1 MPPSDIDTMLDSADD
16 FAAAWIPEKAGDQI
30 SGVVAS
36 RSSRDGGYGE
46 YSILTIQPAKGEALA
61 VHCTNVAIKAKVI
74 EKNPQVGDEIG
85 IRFLGEATSKT
96 GNTYKNFKVV
106 VKKSTIESALDSDAP
121 F

>member
-1 MPPSDIDTMLDSADD
+1 VPTTSLRRGYQKRPVTRSLA
-16 FAAAWIPEKAGDQI
+16 
-30 SGVVAS
+30 VVS

-46 YSILTIQPAKGEALA
+46 YPILTIQPAKGEALA

-74 EKNPQVGDEIG
+74 EKNPQAGDEIG